1 MDAYVPHPRGR
12 VSGRSKAALVVALV
26 AAIGLLFLVELPL
39 ARDIPVGVAVMV
51 PVLIAWFYLD
61 RPWALA
67 ILGFAVLTRV
77 GEAVVGDTPGGLA
90 AVEIASYLA
99 AVATAIAYTRRPVR
113 MPAPPPVAGIG
124 PSGAPPIPS
133 PGSLEASSLTDRERQ
148 VVDMTI
154 HGLTATQIG
163 ERLFIGRR
171 TVETHLE
178 RACGKLG
185 VRNKRELIAWAFD
198 TTTEPQSTSRDALN
212 TLNP

>member
-1 MDAYVPHPRGR
+1 MRAFIPTPRDR
-12 VSGRSKAALVVALV
+12 ASGRRKPVLVVLLV

-39 ARDIPVGVAVMV
+39 PEDMPTGVIVIV
-51 PVLIAWFYLD
+51 PVLIACFYLD
-61 RPWALA
+61 KRWSVA
-67 ILGFAVLTRV
+67 ILALAVLTRV
-77 GEAVVGDTPGGLA
+77 AEAIVGDTPSELA
-90 AVEIASYLA
+90 VVEAASYVGSY
-99 AVATAIAYTRRPVR
+99 AVALAYARRAVR
-113 MPAPPPVAGIG
+113 IPAPAPVADIAPL
-124 PSGAPPIPS
+124 PSPPIPS
-133 PGSLEASSLTDRERQ
+133 PASLEASGLTDRERQ

-185 VRNKRELIAWAFD
+185 VRTKRELIAWAFD
-198 TTTEPQSTSRDALN
+198 AGAEPRSSQTPQN